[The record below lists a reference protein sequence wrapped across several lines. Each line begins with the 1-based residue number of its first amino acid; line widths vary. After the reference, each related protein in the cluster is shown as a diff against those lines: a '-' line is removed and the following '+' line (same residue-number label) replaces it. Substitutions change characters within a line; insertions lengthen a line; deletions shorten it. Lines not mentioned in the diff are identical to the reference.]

1 MAAEPL
7 VFDGVG
13 KIWTRELDGT
23 LKYIDEKINSV
34 MFAPQF
40 SWTKVFGGESGY
52 PFHLTAQDLQDTLS
66 IEVPRYSPLIAE
78 LSQGAATEEGAV
90 TFDENEE
97 GILTA
102 DGYTIKAIEK
112 FGGTFVSGSDEVYL
126 KAADGTLTKLDRIA
140 STPTAEQYAITA
152 AGVITSDEANYNS
165 NIIVLYK
172 WGKATGTKSGFKGTR
187 KPKPFKFIH
196 RFELINDRTGEPVQV
211 QLTVY
216 KAIGGGILNVGATR
230 KTPSTSTLAL
240 EVLEPDI
247 TADNPNG
254 YAAEIIFS
262 N

>member
-1 MAAEPL
+1 MAEPL

-13 KIWTRELDGT
+13 KIWTRELGGT

-40 SWTKVFGGESGY
+40 AWEKVFGGESGY
-52 PFHLTAQDLQDTLS
+52 PFHLTAQDLADTLS
-66 IEVPRYSPLIAE
+66 IEVPRYSPLLAE
-78 LSQGAATEEGAV
+78 LSQGAATEQREV

-102 DGYTIKAIEK
+102 SGYKVKAPEK
-112 FGGTFVSGSDEVYL
+112 FGGAFIANSEEVYL
-126 KAADGTLTKLDRIA
+126 KSPEGVLTKLVKA
-140 STPTAEQYAITA
+140 ATTPTAEQYSITA
-152 AGVITSDEANYNS
+152 DGTITSDSANENS
-165 NIIVLYK
+165 NIIVVFK
-172 WGKATGTKSGFKGTR
+172 WKKEKGTINGFTGTR
-187 KPKPFKFIH
+187 KPKPFKFVH
-196 RFELINDRTGEPVQV
+196 RFELINDRTGNPVQV

-216 KAIGGGILNVGATR
+216 KAIGGGTLNVGATR

-247 TADNPNG
+247 TSDNPNG

-262 N
+262 E